1 MNHSPSTKT
10 RKDNAMTYS
19 HYERSALG
27 DTLAWQTP
35 HRTPLSSAV
44 HAFHSTRMTADDTP
58 APPREEHAMAGRV
71 LGQAVHFLGLAAAYT
86 MGKSPIAAFKR
97 AGHLRMRGRAD
108 IEKLDLWEVDEVA
121 AGLQVKYVVAG
132 ALAGLVAAPL
142 GARGYLATTP
152 VVGFLALR
160 VVHEYAAR
168 YGFDVTTPEE
178 QAFAE
183 RVFVAALS
191 PKPVLTLAEPADA
204 EEHVDSTLRDVA
216 EATLGGLSAL
226 GGAFKLLKKLG
237 RRFLGTK
244 VARAVPVVRAVA
256 AAGINAWLLH
266 GVAHT
271 AELAYRE
278 RFVARRHVGEV
289 TPPLLGVA
297 SDSTASTTTD
307 STDSTTTDARASDST
322 PAEATADTTEVTA
335 AEVETDAT

>member
-10 RKDNAMTYS
+10 RKDHPMTYS

-44 HAFHSTRMTADDTP
+44 HAFKSTRMIGDGEAP
-58 APPREEHAMAGRV
+58 QPPREEHALVGRA
-71 LGQAVHFLGLAAAYT
+71 LGQAVHYLGRAAAYT
-86 MGKSPIAAFKR
+86 MAKSPIAAFKR
-97 AGHLRMRGRAD
+97 AGHLRMRGRTD

-142 GARGYLATTP
+142 GARGWLATTP

-168 YGFDVTTPEE
+168 YGFDVTAPEE

-183 RVFVAALS
+183 RVFVSALS
-191 PKPVLTLAEPADA
+191 PKPTLALAEPEAA
-204 EEHVDSTLRDVA
+204 DSTLHDVA
-216 EATLGGLSAL
+216 EAALGGLSAL

-237 RRFLGTK
+237 RRFLGTS
-244 VARAVPVVRAVA
+244 VARAVPVVRVVA
-256 AAGINAWLLH
+256 AASVNAWLLH

-278 RFVARRHVGEV
+278 RFVARRHIGEAM
-289 TPPLLGVA
+289 PLL
-297 SDSTASTTTD
+297 
-307 STDSTTTDARASDST
+307 
-322 PAEATADTTEVTA
+322 EANAPTEPT
-335 AEVETDAT
+335 EPT

>member
-10 RKDNAMTYS
+10 RKDSPMTYS

-27 DTLAWQTP
+27 DTLEWQTP

-44 HAFHSTRMTADDTP
+44 HAFKSTRMTTDEAP
-58 APPREEHAMAGRV
+58 QPPREEHALAGRA
-71 LGQAVHFLGLAAAYT
+71 LGQAVHYLGRAAAYT
-86 MGKSPIAAFKR
+86 IAKSPIAAFKR

-132 ALAGLVAAPL
+132 ALVGLVAAPL
-142 GARGYLATTP
+142 GARGFLATTP
-152 VVGFLALR
+152 LVGFLALR

-183 RVFVAALS
+183 RVFVSALS
-191 PKPVLTLAEPADA
+191 PKPTLALA
-204 EEHVDSTLRDVA
+204 EAEVAESTLHDVA
-216 EATLGGLSAL
+216 EAALGGLSAL

-237 RRFLGTK
+237 RRFLGTS
-244 VARAVPVVRAVA
+244 VARAVPVVRVVA
-256 AAGINAWLLH
+256 AASINAWLLH

-278 RFVARRHVGEV
+278 RFVARRHVGEAV
-289 TPPLLGVA
+289 PLLA
-297 SDSTASTTTD
+297 EPSEPTD
-307 STDSTTTDARASDST
+307 PTD
-322 PAEATADTTEVTA
+322 PA
-335 AEVETDAT
+335 